1 MRKVDSKNR
10 LELKTVK
17 LLILNKKF
25 KKYDVLNVPEEQ
37 VSVTIEKI
45 KTEGLQYE
53 HVANEGEINK
63 KMKTIGYSRTKYY

>member
-1 MRKVDSKNR
+1 MWKVDHENR